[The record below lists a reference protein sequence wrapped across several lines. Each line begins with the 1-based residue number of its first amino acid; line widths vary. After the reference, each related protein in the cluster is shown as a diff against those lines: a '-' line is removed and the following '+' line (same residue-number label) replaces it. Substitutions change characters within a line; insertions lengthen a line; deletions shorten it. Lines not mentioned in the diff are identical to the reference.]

1 MILIVIWEM
10 SIINHNRTFV
20 QQENQKYFI
29 HSRSDKAFKD
39 TVVNWIES
47 NKRSPLKL
55 RLQLL

>member
-1 MILIVIWEM
+1 MIL
-10 SIINHNRTFV
+10 INHNRTFV
-20 QQENQKYFI
+20 KQENQKYFI

-55 RLQLL
+55 RLQPL